1 LGAGG
6 PDQQQVLCCS
16 FCGKKQ
22 SEVKKLVAGPTVYI
36 CNECVLLCVDV
47 IAADV
52 DDETRKKLE
61 GSKASDTE

>member
-1 LGAGG
+1 MGASAE
-6 PDQQQVLCCS
+6 PQRELCCS

-36 CNECVLLCVDV
+36 CNECVLLCVDI

-52 DDETRKKLE
+52 DHETRKKLE
-61 GSKASDTE
+61 GK